1 MYCVSSAVVCV
12 CNNTSEDG
20 AFLLRALL
28 SQAPL
33 ACAPLLTPVA
43 LRLALSQHKMEE
55 VYELLEKKNAKEK
68 NRCGILKNML

>member
-20 AFLLRALL
+20 FLLRALL

-43 LRLALSQHKMEE
+43 HRLALSQHKMEE

-68 NRCGILKNML
+68 NRYGILKNML